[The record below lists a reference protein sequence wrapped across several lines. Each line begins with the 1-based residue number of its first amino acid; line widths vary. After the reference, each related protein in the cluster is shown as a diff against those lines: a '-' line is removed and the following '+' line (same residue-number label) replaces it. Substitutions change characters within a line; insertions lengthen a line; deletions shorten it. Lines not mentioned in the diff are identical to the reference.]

1 MELWSTM
8 SWMSCLLCMLCLYK
22 GSNVFSTVEELVVA
36 VKFSLSI
43 VSNSYYVA
51 IEARVVS

>member
-1 MELWSTM
+1 M
-8 SWMSCLLCMLCLYK
+8 SLCMLWLYK
-22 GSNVFSTVEELVVA
+22 VSNVYSTVEELVVI